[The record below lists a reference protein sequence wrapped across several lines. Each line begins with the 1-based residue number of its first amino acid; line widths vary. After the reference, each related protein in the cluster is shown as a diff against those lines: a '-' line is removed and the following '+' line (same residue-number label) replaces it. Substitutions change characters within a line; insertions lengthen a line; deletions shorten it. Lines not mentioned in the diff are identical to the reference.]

1 MQIDPGFTALHEQ
14 TLRAQVFGDLSPG
27 PLLHDFQVV
36 LDHLGTDGVKAA
48 GKYNLLPIEA
58 IPVLDERLVR
68 PLRLELRR
76 PQLRSHPYL
85 QGLHLL
91 LRATGLVRVR
101 GDGAKSRLAP
111 DPAMLQRWQELNPTE
126 RYFSLLESCFLISDP
141 AMIGEREGGWNRT
154 LQDCLVEWR
163 WTPDSGRKLWTGKG
177 RPDMIYLRGLGRRFY
192 LLALLDLFGLLH
204 VEHPKP
210 PPQRWAPAEITR
222 TPFGD
227 ATFTLLADAHYQ
239 LLFTMPFGG
248 RGPQDETDDE
258 EPTDGETD
266 EAEAPEQADE
276 ACEKSL
282 PDRYKHW
289 LDLPDE
295 SAGFG
300 FWQPLFQPYVA
311 AWQQT
316 LTMAPPLPQKGVYVF
331 RVSLGGVRRE
341 IAMPD
346 DATADEL
353 VQWIL
358 KSVQFDSDH
367 LYQLTYRDH
376 LGRTMKL
383 NHPYCSEPPS
393 ADEFH
398 IGELRI
404 DPGAQLKLQYDFG
417 DNWYFDI
424 RLDRIET
431 GARKR
436 APRILSRKGAAPKQY
451 ESW

>member
-1 MQIDPGFTALHEQ
+1 
-14 TLRAQVFGDLSPG
+14 
-27 PLLHDFQVV
+27 
-36 LDHLGTDGVKAA
+36 
-48 GKYNLLPIEA
+48 
-58 IPVLDERLVR
+58 
-68 PLRLELRR
+68 
-76 PQLRSHPYL
+76 
-85 QGLHLL
+85 
-91 LRATGLVRVR
+91 
-101 GDGAKSRLAP
+101 
-111 DPAMLQRWQELNPTE
+111 
-126 RYFSLLESCFLISDP
+126 
-141 AMIGEREGGWNRT
+141 
-154 LQDCLVEWR
+154 
-163 WTPDSGRKLWTGKG
+163 
-177 RPDMIYLRGLGRRFY
+177 MIYLRGLGRRFY

-404 DPGAQLKLQYDFG
+404 DPGAQLKLHYDFG

-431 GARKR
+431 DGRKR
-436 APRILSRKGAAPKQY
+436 APRILSRKGASPKQY